1 MKRLSVPGFRAAGVH
16 CGIKRGGALDLA
28 LVASDRPGTTAAG
41 VFTQSRFPSAPVLV
55 SRPRLRGGRA
65 RAIVA
70 NSGCSNVARG
80 AEGLRDAREMAALA
94 ARSLGVRPAQVLIAS
109 TGVIGR
115 ALPMPVVRA
124 GIPRV
129 AGALAA
135 DGWEAAARAIMTTDT
150 RPKLAHARG
159 RAGAFVGIAKGA
171 GMIMPNMA
179 TMLAFVA
186 TDAAVEPAFLREA
199 LRGAADASFN
209 RLTIDG
215 ETSTS
220 DTLVVLA
227 NGAKGNRPLA
237 GRSPA
242 SNDFARALGDVCRDL
257 ALQLA
262 FDGEGVTRVADVH
275 VTGARRDADALA
287 VARSIGNS
295 VLVKTAL
302 FGADPNWGR
311 VVQAVGAAG
320 VPLRAGD
327 VGVRFCGVEVL
338 RRGEPVG
345 GERAL
350 ERAQRAVRRKRVAI
364 EVSLGRG
371 PGRAA
376 LLTTDLSY
384 EYVRVNAEYTT

>member
-1 MKRLSVPGFRAAGVH
+1 MKFSVPGFRAAGVH
-16 CGIKRGGALDLA
+16 CGIKQGSALDLA
-28 LVASDRPGTTAAG
+28 LIVSDRPGTTAAG
-41 VFTQSRFPSAPVLV
+41 VFTRSRFPSAPVLV
-55 SRPRLRGGRA
+55 SRPRLRAGRA

-80 AEGLRDAREMAALA
+80 AEGMRNAREMTALA
-94 ARSLGVRPAQVLIAS
+94 ARALGLRAREVLVAS

-115 ALPMPVVRA
+115 ALPMPAIRS
-124 GIPRV
+124 GIPLV
-129 AGALAA
+129 AEALAA

-150 RPKLAHARG
+150 RPKLARSRG
-159 RAGAFVGIAKGA
+159 RIGSFVGIAKGA

-186 TDAAVEPAFLREA
+186 TDAAVEPAFLRDA
-199 LRGAADASFN
+199 LRDAAEATFN

-215 ETSTS
+215 ESSTS

-227 NGAKGNRPLA
+227 NGASGRRPLA
-237 GRSPA
+237 ARSPA
-242 SNDFARALGDVCRDL
+242 GRDFARALRDL
-257 ALQLA
+257 CQDLVEQLA
-262 FDGEGVTRVADVH
+262 FDGEGVTRVADVA
-275 VTGARRDADALA
+275 VSGARRDADALA

-295 VLVKTAL
+295 MLVKTAL

-320 VPLRAGD
+320 VPLRARD

-338 RRGEPVG
+338 RRGEPIG
-345 GERAL
+345 GESAVERARRAL
-350 ERAQRAVRRKRVAI
+350 ARKRVAI

-384 EYVRVNAEYTT
+384 EYVRINAEYTT